1 MNVILKD
8 SFYGAILLG
17 GISYLNQIYKNNP
30 QYSKISGF
38 LIGAP
43 TGFFLGLNIFLNNN
57 IDSAKN
63 YTYHMGLGI
72 IITFFA
78 VLITLYLLN
87 NELDSISIFVNLIIL
102 IFILIIYF
110 KFEIY
115 KFY

>member
-43 TGFFLGLNIFLNNN
+43 TGFFLGLNKFTGVFPI
-57 IDSAKN
+57 KC
-63 YTYHMGLGI
+63 HPPGL
-72 IITFFA
+72 
-78 VLITLYLLN
+78 
-87 NELDSISIFVNLIIL
+87 IL
-102 IFILIIYF
+102 G
-110 KFEIY
+110 
-115 KFY
+115 